1 MNCWR
6 QSRKAAIPASN
17 FVSQIS
23 LNPPE
28 PYKGRSCFRSVE
40 ILVFFINKTILEE
53 YCCYFLCQ
61 FYSQIFIFKITLLRG
76 GALDTEVNQPCLV
89 LCQHFNIG
97 EVSVRNQF
105 VLVQHEVDL
114 PAEAG
119 EKEDGL
125 PPGGINLV
133 PVYRDRWKTS

>member
-40 ILVFFINKTILEE
+40 ILVFFIKKKTILI
-53 YCCYFLCQ
+53 CRYFLCQ
-61 FYSQIFIFKITLLRG
+61 FYSQITFFNRRG
-76 GALDTEVNQPCLV
+76 GGEESFTQKLNQPCLV
-89 LCQHFNIG
+89 LSQHFNIG

-114 PAEAG
+114 SAEAG